1 MATRRQ
7 PIENNRRIP
16 RQARAAETV
25 AAIVEAAAQILEGG
39 GLAAFTTNAVAE
51 RAGVSIGTLY
61 QYFSDKNAVL
71 LALARQELEAALAEI
86 NRALQ
91 GDVDPTIEGRVRAMV
106 RTMIHA
112 FRGRQRAR
120 KAVVQA
126 ILAQGL
132 GIELMSPVAS
142 FIAAAGAAVGSGPG
156 SMLPALSR
164 EQLFILS
171 RSALGAIRAALLE
184 EQPFLRSRGF
194 EDELVRMIVAYLGAI
209 IAAAPRD
216 PSPNPSPDPGRTTA

>member
-1 MATRRQ
+1 M
-7 PIENNRRIP
+7 
-16 RQARAAETV
+16 
-25 AAIVEAAAQILEGG
+25 
-39 GLAAFTTNAVAE
+39 
-51 RAGVSIGTLY
+51 
-61 QYFSDKNAVL
+61 
-71 LALARQELEAALAEI
+71 
-86 NRALQ
+86 
-91 GDVDPTIEGRVRAMV
+91 VRA
-106 RTMIHA
+106 MIHA

-132 GIELMSPVAS
+132 GIELMAPVAS
-142 FIAAAGAAVGSGPG
+142 FIAAAGAAVGSSPG

-171 RSALGAIRAALLE
+171 RSALGAIRAAVLE

-194 EDELVRMIVAYLGAI
+194 EDELVRMIVAYLSAI

-216 PSPNPSPDPGRTTA
+216 RGPNPDPGRTRA

>member
-7 PIENNRRIP
+7 PVENKRRIP

-25 AAIVEAAAQILEGG
+25 AAIVEAAAQILERG

-61 QYFSDKNAVL
+61 QYFGDKNALL
-71 LALARQELEAALAEI
+71 LALARQEMEAALAEI
-86 NRALQ
+86 GRALQ
-91 GDVDPTIEGRVRAMV
+91 GEVDPSLEGRVRAMV

-132 GIELMSPVAS
+132 GIELMAPVAS
-142 FIAAAGAAVGSGPG
+142 FIAAAGAAVGSSPG

-171 RSALGAIRAALLE
+171 RSALGAIRAAVLE

-194 EDELVRMIVAYLGAI
+194 EDELVRMVVAYLGAI
-209 IAAAPRD
+209 IAAVPRD
-216 PSPNPSPDPGRTTA
+216 LGPDPGRTRV